1 LSGNMSSQKR
11 KEKSSMPDEY
21 VLGIDL
27 GTTMSCM
34 AVIDRATKRPRVLYN
49 REGRNITPSVVLYK
63 GDEVIVGER
72 AKRSAKVYEQD
83 VALCV
88 KRHMCE
94 PDWIFID
101 SNSKEHRPE
110 EISALILK
118 KLKEDAESALGE
130 PIKKAVITVPAY
142 FQDMERNRTKHAG
155 ELAGLQVL
163 TIINEPTAAAIA
175 YGLDTTR
182 TDKIKVLVYDLGGGT
197 FDVTVMEV
205 VDSTFNVLA
214 SGGDRFLGGMDF
226 DETVVKFFQEQF
238 QEKFRVDPL
247 KDLKTYQDFLDRAEQ
262 AKVDLSTDT
271 EVTVGLSAAGN
282 ALDVTLTRE
291 KFNELI
297 SPLIDHSIDLTE
309 ETLDE
314 VKLAWSDINK
324 ILLIGGS
331 TRIPL
336 VQERVKRASGKE
348 TEKGVNPDEAVAVG
362 AAIVAAQKVGEKV
375 VTATGEEVRGLRF
388 RNVTAHSLGVIAWDR
403 AKGKEINSIII
414 KKNTP
419 IPAEEIHMFTTVV
432 DNQTDVQITI
442 LQGEVEEPEYC
453 TVVGEKEGY
462 LLAGIP
468 PRPQGEPRIEI
479 TARYDEEGI
488 IHLRA
493 RELDSG
499 KELKVQVTYPQLLS
513 KDELRD
519 IKARI
524 EQVRVR

>member
-1 LSGNMSSQKR
+1 
-11 KEKSSMPDEY
+11 MPDEY

-34 AVIDRATKRPRVLYN
+34 AVIDRATKRPRVLPN
-49 REGRNITPSVVLYK
+49 KEGKNVTPSVVLYK
-63 GDEVIVGER
+63 GNEVIVGER
-72 AKRSAKVYEQD
+72 AKRSAKVYEKD

-101 SNSKEHRPE
+101 SNGKEHRPE

-142 FQDMERNRTKHAG
+142 FQDMERNRTKNAG
-155 ELAGLQVL
+155 EIAGLEVL

-175 YGLDTTR
+175 YGLDAAKK
-182 TDKIKVLVYDLGGGT
+182 DKSTMKVLVYDLGGGT

-205 VDSTFNVLA
+205 AESTFNVLA

-226 DETVVKFFQEQF
+226 DEAVVKFFQEQF
-238 QEKFRVDPL
+238 QEKFGIDPL
-247 KDLKTYQDFLDRAEQ
+247 EDLRVYQDFLDRAEQ
-262 AKVDLSTDT
+262 AKIDLSIDT
-271 EVTVGLSAAGN
+271 EVTIGLSAAGK

-291 KFNELI
+291 KFNSLIFPFIDRSIELV
-297 SPLIDHSIDLTE
+297 E
-309 ETLDE
+309 QTLGEAGLKWAD
-314 VKLAWSDINK
+314 VDK

-336 VQERVKRASGKE
+336 VQERIKRAFGKE
-348 TEKGVNPDEAVAVG
+348 PEKGVNPDEAVAIG

-375 VTATGEEVRGLRF
+375 VTKTGEELKDLRF
-388 RNVTAHSLGVIAWDR
+388 RNVTAHSVGIIVWDR
-403 AKGKEINSIII
+403 EKGREVNSIII

-419 IPAEEIHMFTTVV
+419 VPAKETRMYTTVE
-432 DNQTDVQITI
+432 DYQTAVQLTI
-442 LQGEVEEPEYC
+442 LQGEDEDPKYC
-453 TVVGEKEGY
+453 TIVGEKAGY
-462 LLAGIP
+462 ILSGIP
-468 PRPQGEPRIEI
+468 PKPRGEPKIQV
-479 TARYDEEGI
+479 TVSYDEEGI
-488 IHLRA
+488 IHLQA
-493 RELDSG
+493 KELDSG
-499 KELKVQVTYPQLLS
+499 KELKVQVSYPQLLS
-513 KDELRD
+513 RTELEE

-524 EQVRVR
+524 EEVKIR